1 LDDWVLCRIYK
12 KTNQNLD
19 SSQEIRE
26 EEEQSITEDP
36 NPQMLRDF
44 NAQNLSNSNLF
55 AHVNSNSDMS
65 FTLPKSSSLANLL
78 ESFESIDHPS
88 LSRLFDNT
96 DLPGL
101 ELDFSTNTK
110 LNQPFIINNNFEK
123 EGENFVGEVYQ
134 TERPA
139 LGAQNAPKRLK
150 MEKTSTDDSRDRSQ
164 FNLYHPLM
172 NQNLLL
178 NNQFGLY

>member
-12 KTNQNLD
+12 KTNQNSD
-19 SSQEIRE
+19 SAQEIRE

-36 NPQMLRDF
+36 NPRTFPDF
-44 NAQNLSNSNLF
+44 NAQILPNSNPF
-55 AHVNSNSDMS
+55 AHVNSNPDMS

-101 ELDFSTNTK
+101 GLGFSTNMK
-110 LNQPFIINNNFEK
+110 LNQPFIINNNFET

-134 TERPA
+134 TECPA
-139 LGAQNAPKRLK
+139 LGTQNAPKRLK
-150 MEKTSTDDSRDRSQ
+150 MEKTSIDDSTDCSQ
-164 FNLYHPLM
+164 FNLYQPLM
-172 NQNLLL
+172 NQNLSF
-178 NNQFGLY
+178 NNQFGLH